1 MAETRVPSAV
11 AETFKE
17 TDHKLFDLVFMSLGE
32 ASTCWSETP
41 SGVFDS
47 TRCADLGDK
56 VLEYIHEHYVK
67 KLTAWP
73 E

>member
-1 MAETRVPSAV
+1 MAKTREPSEIAN
-11 AETFKE
+11 TFKE
-17 TDHKLFDLVFMSLGE
+17 TDKELFDLVFISLGE

-56 VLEYIHEHYVK
+56 ILEYIHAKYVK
-67 KLTAWP
+67 KQSAQI
-73 E
+73 